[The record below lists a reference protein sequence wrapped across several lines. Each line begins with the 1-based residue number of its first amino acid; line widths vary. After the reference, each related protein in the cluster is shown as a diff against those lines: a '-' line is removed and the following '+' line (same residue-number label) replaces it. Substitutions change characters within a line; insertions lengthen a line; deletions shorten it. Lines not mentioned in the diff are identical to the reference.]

1 MSNFIYTGFSPPT
14 SSLTRC
20 NIPRLKECKVI
31 PINFSP
37 EKKIDSNCSF
47 HSKPLENVK
56 NLSRKSRKIISAT
69 KNDTPTVTHHEDLK
83 EAIIEHAHLRIQLFY
98 LSAMALY
105 KRALRSDG
113 SVSDVKVRVTGATM
127 QISQGN
133 RENHAAHASAA
144 ASTVDNLKEL
154 IILQIQ
160 KEALTPLKSKL
171 LSTMGLSEQ
180 DLNTID
186 QKRDDIKFIKK
197 MIDTHWP
204 HESLLAGSVTELTL
218 NTTNN
223 LPASLNL
230 GCDLSLEKKIRPL
243 IAEII
248 ALTLKGQLEPQEAT
262 LRYVT
267 AVQEHF
273 KEKIAHIQNQL
284 LICPKEKL
292 EKMKKQLFY
301 HQNELAGSQPID
313 FTFLNQGFECV
324 EDVQK
329 IDSIATLIL
338 LKRKT

>member
-1 MSNFIYTGFSPPT
+1 MSNLIYTGISPPT
-14 SSLTRC
+14 SPLTTT

-31 PINFSP
+31 PLSFSP
-37 EKKIDSNCSF
+37 EKKIASNCSY
-47 HSKPLENVK
+47 HSKPLENVT
-56 NLSRKSRKIISAT
+56 NLRKGRKIISAT

-83 EAIIEHAHLRIQLFY
+83 EAITEHAHLRIQLFY

-105 KRALRSDG
+105 KRALRSDK
-113 SVSDVKVRVTGATM
+113 SVSDVKVKVTGATM

-171 LSTMGLSEQ
+171 LRTMGLSEV

-186 QKRDDIKFIKK
+186 QKHNDIQFVKK
-197 MIDTHWP
+197 MIDTYWP
-204 HESLLAGSVTELTL
+204 HESLLAGSELELTL
-218 NTTNN
+218 NTTNY
-223 LPASLNL
+223 LPAGLNL

-248 ALTLKGQLEPQEAT
+248 GLVMKGQLEPQEAT
-262 LRYVT
+262 LRYVS

-284 LICPKEKL
+284 PICPKEKL
-292 EKMKKQLFY
+292 EKMKSQLFY
-301 HQNELAGSQPID
+301 HRHELEGSQSIN
-313 FTFLNQGFECV
+313 FAHLNQGFECI
-324 EDVQK
+324 EDPQK
-329 IDSIATLIL
+329 INSVATLIL

>member
-1 MSNFIYTGFSPPT
+1 MSNLIYTGFSPPT
-14 SSLTRC
+14 SPLNLS
-20 NIPRLKECKVI
+20 NIAHFKKCKVN
-31 PINFSP
+31 PINFTQ
-37 EKKIDSNCSF
+37 KISTGCSL
-47 HSKPLENVK
+47 HSKPLKNVT
-56 NLSRKSRKIISAT
+56 NLRKPRKIISAT
-69 KNDTPTVTHHEDLK
+69 KNETPTVTHHEDLK
-83 EAIIEHAHLRIQLFY
+83 EAITEHAHLRIQLFY
-98 LSAMALY
+98 LSAMAIY

-113 SVSDVKVRVTGATM
+113 SFTDVKVKVTGATM

-171 LSTMGLSEQ
+171 LSAMGLSEI

-186 QKRDDIKFIKK
+186 QNHDDLKFVNK
-197 MIDTHWP
+197 MINTYWP
-204 HESLLAGSVTELTL
+204 HESLLAGSEIELTL

-223 LPASLNL
+223 LPAGLNL

-248 ALTLKGQLEPQEAT
+248 GLVMKGQLEPQEAT
-262 LRYVT
+262 KRYVT

-273 KEKIAHIQNQL
+273 KEKITHIENQL

-292 EKMKKQLFY
+292 VKMERQLFY
-301 HQNELAGSQPID
+301 HRNELAGSQSID
-313 FTFLNQGFECV
+313 FRFLNQGFESF
-324 EDVQK
+324 EDPQK
-329 IDSIATLIL
+329 IDSVATLIL
-338 LKRKT
+338 LKRRA

>member
-1 MSNFIYTGFSPPT
+1 MSNLIYTGFSPPT
-14 SSLTRC
+14 SPLTRS
-20 NIPRLKECKVI
+20 NIPRLNKCKVI
-31 PINFSP
+31 PLKFSP
-37 EKKIDSNCSF
+37 EKKIDQSCSF
-47 HSKPLENVK
+47 HSKPLENVT
-56 NLSRKSRKIISAT
+56 NLKKSRQIISAT
-69 KNDTPTVTHHEDLK
+69 KNNTPTVTHHDDLK
-83 EAIIEHAHLRIQLFY
+83 EAITEHAHLRIQLFY

-113 SVSDVKVRVTGATM
+113 SVSDVHVKVTGATM

-171 LSTMGLSEQ
+171 LSAMGLSEQ
-180 DLNTID
+180 DLNAID
-186 QKRDDIKFIKK
+186 EKHEDIKFVRK
-197 MIDTHWP
+197 MINTYWP
-204 HESLLAGSVTELTL
+204 HESLLAGSELELTL

-223 LPASLNL
+223 LPAGLNL

-248 ALTLKGQLEPQEAT
+248 GLVMKGQLEPQQAT

-273 KEKIAHIQNQL
+273 KEKITHIEKQL

-292 EKMKKQLFY
+292 EKTKSQLFY
-301 HQNELAGSQPID
+301 HQNELAGSQSINCAH
-313 FTFLNQGFECV
+313 LNQGFECV
-324 EDVQK
+324 EDPQK
-329 IDSIATLIL
+329 IDSVATLIL